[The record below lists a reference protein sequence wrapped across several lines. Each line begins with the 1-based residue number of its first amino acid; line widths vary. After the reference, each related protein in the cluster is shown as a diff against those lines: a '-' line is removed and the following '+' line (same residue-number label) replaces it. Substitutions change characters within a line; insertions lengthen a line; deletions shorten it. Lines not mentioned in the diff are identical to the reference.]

1 MPAHLNRK
9 QQREIKAVV
18 ERAKKD
24 NGIPQTAQQSIP
36 FQRMFPD
43 GICRVTD
50 NYYTKT
56 IQYQDINYQ
65 LAQQEDKTAIFDEW
79 CSFLNFFDSSIHFE
93 LSFMNMG
100 TLCCMITYGVISWLI
115 PKTYS
120 TTLDAS
126 LDSAVNSL
134 LTEVKNLTPM
144 ESGNLIDEFV
154 INQNGVLIQ
163 LFDSS
168 NREIELPSQNS
179 TTFPVFV
186 TSGVAIESDDPAAYR
201 ATHSYIFTFADSDDV
216 YTLTVAGSAQEVNL
230 LKDTLGSIFIILLF
244 VILLVAV
251 LASIVYSHYVTRPV
265 LRISRVSKRMA
276 ELDFSW
282 RCEENRT
289 DELGT
294 LAHSLNEM
302 SQKLS
307 ASMTD
312 LKCVNEKL
320 QADIERE
327 RALEQA
333 QLDFFSA
340 VSHELKTPITVIKGQ
355 TEGMILNV
363 GDYQDRN
370 KYLVRSLEI
379 INTMENMVQEILT
392 VSRMKSSKVGLKK
405 ETIQF
410 SDILKQEYAL
420 FEDLIIQKDID
431 WNENISSDLSVIGDK
446 ALIQK
451 VINNLISNA
460 ISYSPDGSTIYLT
473 AFAEDGAV
481 QFLLENT
488 GVHIPDSEIPKLFD
502 AFYRVEHSRNKK
514 TGGSG
519 LGLYIVKTILEQ
531 HQAEYSIINTERGVL
546 FTIQF

>member
-1 MPAHLNRK
+1 M
-9 QQREIKAVV
+9 IK
-18 ERAKKD
+18 KNKSSLF
-24 NGIPQTAQQSIP
+24 IKI
-36 FQRMFPD
+36 F
-43 GICRVTD
+43 IVT
-50 NYYTKT
+50 
-56 IQYQDINYQ
+56 
-65 LAQQEDKTAIFDEW
+65 
-79 CSFLNFFDSSIHFE
+79 FLLTS
-93 LSFMNMG
+93 
-100 TLCCMITYGVISWLI
+100 LCCMITYGVISWLI

-134 LTEVKNLTPM
+134 LTEVENLTPM
-144 ESGNLIDEFV
+144 ESGNLFDEFV

-163 LFDSS
+163 LFDSL

-179 TTFPVFV
+179 MTFPVFV
-186 TSGVAIESDDPAAYR
+186 TGGVAIECADPAAYR

-230 LKDTLGSIFIILLF
+230 LKDTLGGIFIILLF

-265 LRISRVSKRMA
+265 LRINRVSKRMA

-312 LKCVNEKL
+312 LKCANEKL

-363 GDYQDRN
+363 GDYQNRN

-392 VSRMKSSKVGLKK
+392 VSRMKSSKVGIKK

-410 SDILKQEYAL
+410 SDILKQKYAL

-431 WNENISSDLSVIGDK
+431 WNENITPDLSVIGDK

-451 VINNLISNA
+451 VINNLIS
-460 ISYSPDGSTIYLT
+460 YSPEGSSIYLT
-473 AFAEDGAV
+473 AFAEDGTV

-488 GVHIPDSEIPKLFD
+488 GIHIPDLEIPKLFD

-531 HQAEYSIINTERGVL
+531 HQAEYSITNTERGVL

>member
-1 MPAHLNRK
+1 M
-9 QQREIKAVV
+9 IK
-18 ERAKKD
+18 KNKSSLF
-24 NGIPQTAQQSIP
+24 IKI
-36 FQRMFPD
+36 F
-43 GICRVTD
+43 IVT
-50 NYYTKT
+50 
-56 IQYQDINYQ
+56 
-65 LAQQEDKTAIFDEW
+65 
-79 CSFLNFFDSSIHFE
+79 FLLTS
-93 LSFMNMG
+93 
-100 TLCCMITYGVISWLI
+100 LCCMITYGVISWLI

-134 LTEVKNLTPM
+134 LTEVENLTPM
-144 ESGNLIDEFV
+144 ESGNLFDEFV

-163 LFDSS
+163 LFDSL

-179 TTFPVFV
+179 MTFPVFV
-186 TSGVAIESDDPAAYR
+186 TGGVAIECADPAAYR

-230 LKDTLGSIFIILLF
+230 LKDTLGGIFIILLF

-265 LRISRVSKRMA
+265 LRINRVSKRMA

-312 LKCVNEKL
+312 LKCANEKL

-363 GDYQDRN
+363 GDYQNRN
-370 KYLVRSLEI
+370 KYLVSSLEI

-392 VSRMKSSKVGLKK
+392 VSRMKSSKVGLK
-405 ETIQF
+405 
-410 SDILKQEYAL
+410 SDILKQKYAL

-431 WNENISSDLSVIGDK
+431 WNENITPDLSVIGDK

-460 ISYSPDGSTIYLT
+460 ISYSPEGSSIYLT
-473 AFAEDGAV
+473 AFAEDGTV

-488 GVHIPDSEIPKLFD
+488 GIHIPDLEIPKLFD

-531 HQAEYSIINTERGVL
+531 HQAEYSITNTERGVL

>member
-1 MPAHLNRK
+1 MVSTLSR
-9 QQREIKAVV
+9 QLEEWDIKLI
-18 ERAKKD
+18 KK
-24 NGIPQTAQQSIP
+24 NKSSLFIKI
-36 FQRMFPD
+36 F
-43 GICRVTD
+43 IVT
-50 NYYTKT
+50 
-56 IQYQDINYQ
+56 
-65 LAQQEDKTAIFDEW
+65 
-79 CSFLNFFDSSIHFE
+79 FLLTS
-93 LSFMNMG
+93 
-100 TLCCMITYGVISWLI
+100 LCCMITYGVISWLI

-134 LTEVKNLTPM
+134 LIEVENLPPM
-144 ESGNLIDEFV
+144 ESGKLFDEFV

-163 LFDSS
+163 LFDSL

-186 TSGVAIESDDPAAYR
+186 TGGVAIECADPAAYR

-230 LKDTLGSIFIILLF
+230 LKDTLGGIFIILLF

-265 LRISRVSKRMA
+265 LRINCVSKRMA

-282 RCEENRT
+282 RCEENRS

-312 LKCVNEKL
+312 LKCANEKL

-410 SDILKQEYAL
+410 SDILKQKYAL

-431 WNENISSDLSVIGDK
+431 WNENITPDLSVIGDK

-451 VINNLISNA
+451 VINNLIS
-460 ISYSPDGSTIYLT
+460 YSPEGSSIYLT
-473 AFAEDGAV
+473 AFAEDGTV

-488 GVHIPDSEIPKLFD
+488 GVHIPDLEIPKLFD

-531 HQAEYSIINTERGVL
+531 HQAEYSIKNTERGVL

>member
-1 MPAHLNRK
+1 MILSR
-9 QQREIKAVV
+9 QSEGWDIKLIKKIKGSLF
-18 ERAKKD
+18 AK
-24 NGIPQTAQQSIP
+24 IFAITFLLTSI
-36 FQRMFPD
+36 
-43 GICRVTD
+43 
-50 NYYTKT
+50 
-56 IQYQDINYQ
+56 
-65 LAQQEDKTAIFDEW
+65 
-79 CSFLNFFDSSIHFE
+79 
-93 LSFMNMG
+93 
-100 TLCCMITYGVISWLI
+100 CCMITYGIISWLL
-115 PKTYS
+115 PKTY
-120 TTLDAS
+120 TTSLDAG

-134 LTEVKNLTPM
+134 LAQVENRTPI
-144 ESGNLIDEFV
+144 ESGNLFDEFV
-154 INQNGVLIQ
+154 MNQNGVLIQ

-186 TSGVAIESDDPAAYR
+186 TSGIAIETDDSAAYR
-201 ATHSYIFTFADSDDV
+201 ATHNYIFTFADTNDV
-216 YTLTVAGSAQEVNL
+216 YTLAVAGSAQEVNL
-230 LKDTLGSIFIILLF
+230 LKDTLGGVFLILIF

-251 LASIVYSHYVTRPV
+251 LASIVYSYYVTRPV
-265 LRISRVSKRMA
+265 LRISNVSKRMA

-294 LAHSLNEM
+294 LARSLNEM

-307 ASMTD
+307 VSMTD
-312 LKCVNEKL
+312 LKCANEKL

-355 TEGMILNV
+355 TEGMLLNI

-370 KYLVRSLEI
+370 KYLARSLEV

-392 VSRMKSSKVGLKK
+392 VSRMKSSKVELKK

-410 SDILKQEYAL
+410 SNMLKQEYAL
-420 FEDLIIQKDID
+420 FEDLIIRKDID
-431 WNENISSDLSVIGDK
+431 WNENIASDLSVIGDK
-446 ALIQK
+446 ALLQK

-460 ISYSPDGSTIYLT
+460 IFYSPEGSSIYLT
-473 AFAEDGAV
+473 AFTEDGAV
-481 QFLLENT
+481 QFLVENT
-488 GVHIPDSEIPKLFD
+488 GVHIPDTEIPKLFD
-502 AFYRVEHSRNKK
+502 AFYRVEYSRNKR

-531 HQAEYSIINTERGVL
+531 HQAKYSIVNTEKGVL

>member
-1 MPAHLNRK
+1 
-9 QQREIKAVV
+9 
-18 ERAKKD
+18 
-24 NGIPQTAQQSIP
+24 
-36 FQRMFPD
+36 
-43 GICRVTD
+43 
-50 NYYTKT
+50 
-56 IQYQDINYQ
+56 
-65 LAQQEDKTAIFDEW
+65 
-79 CSFLNFFDSSIHFE
+79 
-93 LSFMNMG
+93 
-100 TLCCMITYGVISWLI
+100 MITYGVISWLL

-126 LDSAVNSL
+126 LDSAVNLL
-134 LTEVKNLTPM
+134 LTEVENLTPI
-144 ESGNLIDEFV
+144 ESGNLFDEFV
-154 INQNGVLIQ
+154 MNQNGVLLQ

-179 TTFPVFV
+179 TTFPAFI
-186 TSGVAIESDDPAAYR
+186 TDGIAFETDDPAAYR
-201 ATHSYIFTFADSDDV
+201 ATRNYIFTFVDTGDI
-216 YTLTVAGSAQEVNL
+216 YTLAVAGSAQEVNL
-230 LKDTLGSIFIILLF
+230 LKDTLGGVFLVLIF

-265 LRISRVSKRMA
+265 LRISNVSKRMA

-307 ASMTD
+307 ASMTA
-312 LKCVNEKL
+312 LKSANEKL

-355 TEGMILNV
+355 TEGMILNI

-379 INTMENMVQEILT
+379 INTIENMLQEILA
-392 VSRMKSSKVGLKK
+392 VSRMKSSKAGLKK
-405 ETIQF
+405 EMIQF
-410 SDILKQEYAL
+410 SDMLKQEYSM
-420 FEDLIIQKDID
+420 FEDLIVQKSID
-431 WNENISSDLSVIGDK
+431 WNENISPDLCVIGDK
-446 ALIQK
+446 SLIQK
-451 VINNLISNA
+451 AVNNLVSNA
-460 ISYSPDGSTIYLT
+460 ISYSPEGSTIYLN
-473 AFAEDGAV
+473 AFAKDGAV
-481 QFLLENT
+481 RFMLENT

-502 AFYRVEHSRNKK
+502 AFYRVEHSRNKR

-531 HQAEYSIINTERGVL
+531 HQAKYSIINTGRGVL

>member
-1 MPAHLNRK
+1 
-9 QQREIKAVV
+9 
-18 ERAKKD
+18 
-24 NGIPQTAQQSIP
+24 
-36 FQRMFPD
+36 
-43 GICRVTD
+43 
-50 NYYTKT
+50 
-56 IQYQDINYQ
+56 
-65 LAQQEDKTAIFDEW
+65 
-79 CSFLNFFDSSIHFE
+79 
-93 LSFMNMG
+93 MG
-100 TLCCMITYGVISWLI
+100 G
-115 PKTYS
+115 
-120 TTLDAS
+120 
-126 LDSAVNSL
+126 
-134 LTEVKNLTPM
+134 
-144 ESGNLIDEFV
+144 
-154 INQNGVLIQ
+154 
-163 LFDSS
+163 
-168 NREIELPSQNS
+168 
-179 TTFPVFV
+179 
-186 TSGVAIESDDPAAYR
+186 
-201 ATHSYIFTFADSDDV
+201 
-216 YTLTVAGSAQEVNL
+216 
-230 LKDTLGSIFIILLF
+230 IFIILLF

-265 LRISRVSKRMA
+265 LRINRVSKRMA

-312 LKCVNEKL
+312 LKCANEKL

-410 SDILKQEYAL
+410 SDILKQKYAL

-431 WNENISSDLSVIGDK
+431 WNENITPDLSIIGDK

-460 ISYSPDGSTIYLT
+460 ISYSPEGSSIYLT
-473 AFAEDGAV
+473 AFAEDGTV

-488 GVHIPDSEIPKLFD
+488 GVHIPDLEIPKLFD

-531 HQAEYSIINTERGVL
+531 HQAEYSIKNTEKGVL

>member
-1 MPAHLNRK
+1 
-9 QQREIKAVV
+9 
-18 ERAKKD
+18 
-24 NGIPQTAQQSIP
+24 
-36 FQRMFPD
+36 
-43 GICRVTD
+43 
-50 NYYTKT
+50 
-56 IQYQDINYQ
+56 
-65 LAQQEDKTAIFDEW
+65 
-79 CSFLNFFDSSIHFE
+79 
-93 LSFMNMG
+93 
-100 TLCCMITYGVISWLI
+100 MI
-115 PKTYS
+115 
-120 TTLDAS
+120 
-126 LDSAVNSL
+126 
-134 LTEVKNLTPM
+134 
-144 ESGNLIDEFV
+144 
-154 INQNGVLIQ
+154 
-163 LFDSS
+163 
-168 NREIELPSQNS
+168 
-179 TTFPVFV
+179 
-186 TSGVAIESDDPAAYR
+186 
-201 ATHSYIFTFADSDDV
+201 
-216 YTLTVAGSAQEVNL
+216 
-230 LKDTLGSIFIILLF
+230 F

-251 LASIVYSHYVTRPV
+251 LASIVYSYYVTRPV
-265 LRISRVSKRMA
+265 LRISNVSKRMS

-289 DELGT
+289 DELGI
-294 LAHSLNEM
+294 LARSLNEM

-307 ASMTD
+307 VSMTD
-312 LKCVNEKL
+312 LKCANEKL

-355 TEGMILNV
+355 TEGMLLNI

-370 KYLVRSLEI
+370 KYLARSLEV

-392 VSRMKSSKVGLKK
+392 VSRMKSSKVELKK

-410 SDILKQEYAL
+410 SNMLKQEYAL
-420 FEDLIIQKDID
+420 FEDLIIQKGID
-431 WNENISSDLSVIGDK
+431 WNENIASDLSVIGDK
-446 ALIQK
+446 ALIKK

-460 ISYSPDGSTIYLT
+460 ISYSPEGSSIYLT
-473 AFAEDGAV
+473 AFAKDGAV
-481 QFLLENT
+481 QFLVENT

>member
-1 MPAHLNRK
+1 M
-9 QQREIKAVV
+9 IK
-18 ERAKKD
+18 KNKSSLFTK
-24 NGIPQTAQQSIP
+24 IFI
-36 FQRMFPD
+36 
-43 GICRVTD
+43 VT
-50 NYYTKT
+50 
-56 IQYQDINYQ
+56 
-65 LAQQEDKTAIFDEW
+65 
-79 CSFLNFFDSSIHFE
+79 FLLTS
-93 LSFMNMG
+93 
-100 TLCCMITYGVISWLI
+100 LCCMITYGVISWLI

-134 LTEVKNLTPM
+134 LTEVENLTPM
-144 ESGNLIDEFV
+144 ESGKLIDEFV

-179 TTFPVFV
+179 TTFPAFV
-186 TSGVAIESDDPAAYR
+186 TGGVAIESDDSAAYR

-216 YTLTVAGSAQEVNL
+216 YTLTVAGSAQEVNLLKDTLGSIFIILLFVILLVAVLASIVYSHYVTRPVLRISRVSKEVNL

-307 ASMTD
+307 ASITD
-312 LKCVNEKL
+312 LKCANEKL

-460 ISYSPDGSTIYLT
+460 ISYSPEGSTIYLT

>member
-1 MPAHLNRK
+1 MILSR
-9 QQREIKAVV
+9 QSEGWDIKLI
-18 ERAKKD
+18 KK
-24 NGIPQTAQQSIP
+24 NKSSLRIKI
-36 FQRMFPD
+36 F
-43 GICRVTD
+43 IVT
-50 NYYTKT
+50 
-56 IQYQDINYQ
+56 
-65 LAQQEDKTAIFDEW
+65 
-79 CSFLNFFDSSIHFE
+79 FLLTS
-93 LSFMNMG
+93 
-100 TLCCMITYGVISWLI
+100 LCCMITYGIISWLL
-115 PKTYS
+115 PKTY
-120 TTLDAS
+120 TTSLDAG

-134 LTEVKNLTPM
+134 LAQVENRTPI
-144 ESGNLIDEFV
+144 ESGNLFDEFV
-154 INQNGVLIQ
+154 MNQNGVLIQ

-186 TSGVAIESDDPAAYR
+186 TSGIAIETDDSAAYR
-201 ATHSYIFTFADSDDV
+201 ATHNYIFTFADTNDV
-216 YTLTVAGSAQEVNL
+216 YTLAVAGSAQEVNL
-230 LKDTLGSIFIILLF
+230 LKDTLGGVFLILIF

-251 LASIVYSHYVTRPV
+251 LASIVYSYYITRPV
-265 LRISRVSKRMA
+265 LRISNVSKRMS

-294 LAHSLNEM
+294 LARSLNEM

-307 ASMTD
+307 VSMTD
-312 LKCVNEKL
+312 LKCANEKL

-355 TEGMILNV
+355 TEGMLLNI

-370 KYLVRSLEI
+370 KYLARSLEV

-392 VSRMKSSKVGLKK
+392 VSRMKSSKVELKK

-410 SDILKQEYAL
+410 SNMLKQEYAL
-420 FEDLIIQKDID
+420 FEDLIIRKDID
-431 WNENISSDLSVIGDK
+431 WNENIASDLSVIGDK

-460 ISYSPDGSTIYLT
+460 IFYSPEGSSIYLT

-481 QFLLENT
+481 QFGVENT
-488 GVHIPDSEIPKLFD
+488 GVHIPDTEIPKLFD
-502 AFYRVEHSRNKK
+502 AFYRVEYSRNKR

-531 HQAEYSIINTERGVL
+531 HQAKYSIVNTEKGVL